1 MISKNEVERI
11 AKLARI
17 TLSDKEKEKMRSEL
31 SMVLDY
37 FKLLEGIDTSIT
49 SPTLYPFLLKNITR
63 EDGEKK
69 ESLEKVKKLMD
80 AAIEKEKGYVRVKA
94 VF

>member
-1 MISKNEVERI
+1 
-11 AKLARI
+11 
-17 TLSDKEKEKMRSEL
+17 
-31 SMVLDY
+31 
-37 FKLLEGIDTSIT
+37 LEGIDTSIT